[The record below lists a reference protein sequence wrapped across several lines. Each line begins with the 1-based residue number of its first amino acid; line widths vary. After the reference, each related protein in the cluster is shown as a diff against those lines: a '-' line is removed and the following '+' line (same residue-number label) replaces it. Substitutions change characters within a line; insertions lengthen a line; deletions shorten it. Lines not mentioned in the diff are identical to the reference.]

1 MITLADAAPTGAGLA
16 IVGVILLAFLAVVI
30 GTVVLVIVLI
40 VKARRRR
47 NTPSDPGATPPG
59 WPTSG

>member
-30 GTVVLVIVLI
+30 GTVVLVVVLI
-40 VKARRRR
+40 VKARRR
-47 NTPSDPGATPPG
+47 PPADPGATPPG